1 MPFLLGDHNHTSTL
15 SFCSN
20 TELLCR
26 YTGSGDAWWRWQ
38 TDGFLHVPG
47 FFSYMEELG
56 VFQRIRKYLSRSGT
70 KEDTNSILNQNAV
83 QQCYMMISQMV
94 QRDPAYYAVL
104 VACRPDQNR
113 KLIHRSPQYQQSTFS
128 QRDNVGLGV
137 PIVHIKSPV
146 QGEGTSDIQSTV
158 IFPTYE
164 TAQKICLVPVFHRQ
178 FNMGLQS
185 PLEPK
190 YGDGYK
196 VSGEAREIAV
206 QPGDLVMCLPQILGW
221 PTTFSSSNFL
231 SLSQIGLDNRLP
243 TAPSEPSERYDTGSC
258 DKAWEQLEPQF
269 HDPRRTAHKYHTAKA
284 GLTEDSWYNV
294 SSAIGQALTG
304 RLDWDSDRATEEM
317 NYIFG
322 SHEATAVEFVA
333 KSRAQLAKQF
343 HGLCDSIERGSEL
356 NSGMRNHSQF
366 TSRILTDLN
375 PRLRNEQL

>member
-1 MPFLLGDHNHTSTL
+1 
-15 SFCSN
+15 
-20 TELLCR
+20 
-26 YTGSGDAWWRWQ
+26 
-38 TDGFLHVPG
+38 
-47 FFSYMEELG
+47 MEELD

-137 PIVHIKSPV
+137 PIDHIQSPV

-164 TAQKICLVPVFHRQ
+164 TAQKIRLVPVFHRQ

-190 YGDGYK
+190 YGDRYK
-196 VSGEAREIAV
+196 ASGEAREIAV
-206 QPGDLVMCLPQILGW
+206 QPGDLVMYLPQILGW
-221 PTTFSSSNFL
+221 PTTFSSSNFI

-243 TAPSEPSERYDTGSC
+243 TVPLEPSERYDTGNC

-269 HDPRRTAHKYHTAKA
+269 HDPRRTAHKYYTAKA

-294 SSAIGQALTG
+294 SSAIGRALTG
-304 RLDWDSDRATEEM
+304 RLDWGSDRATEEM
-317 NYIFG
+317 NYILG
-322 SHEATAVEFVA
+322 SHEAMAVEFVA
-333 KSRAQLAKQF
+333 KSRARLAKQF
-343 HGLCDSIERGSEL
+343 HRLCDSIERGLEL
-356 NSGMRNHSQF
+356 DSGMRNPSQF
-366 TSRILTDLN
+366 TSRIITDLN